1 MGSLDR
7 AYSEAAARIL
17 TAARADGRAWDR
29 LTEMTDTFGHRLSG
43 SEALEAAI
51 RWTAEQ
57 MRTDGLENVRLE
69 PVKVPHWVRGR
80 ESVELVLP
88 FPG

>member
-1 MGSLDR
+1 MCSLDR

-43 SEALEAAI
+43 SEALEAAHPLD
-51 RWTAEQ
+51 RRADEERTAW
-57 MRTDGLENVRLE
+57 RTSAWSR
-69 PVKVPHWVRGR
+69 
-80 ESVELVLP
+80 
-88 FPG
+88 